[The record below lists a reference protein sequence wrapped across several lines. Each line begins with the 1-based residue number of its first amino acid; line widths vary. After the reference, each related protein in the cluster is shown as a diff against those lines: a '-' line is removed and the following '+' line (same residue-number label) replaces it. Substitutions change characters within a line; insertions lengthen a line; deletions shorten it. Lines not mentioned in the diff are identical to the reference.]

1 MSFMEGILK
10 QSIPVWDK
18 CIATMFVQDVKDGKP
33 PIEEFKEYMVQDS
46 IYLKNYIRVYGKAI
60 YYTETLR
67 EIQIYYSILNFVTD
81 IESEI
86 RLNYL
91 RQFIMTDD
99 NVELI
104 APLPESQ
111 NYIDFLLETIGISF
125 RIMPMTDMLIVVRNG
140 GRIGY
145 TVANLQVITYLS
157 VNNMR
162 GLKYELNNAT
172 LINTFPIGAS
182 NEFIGRESSIS
193 VSGGTLF
200 IVFPKEAKERIIQ

>member
-1 MSFMEGILK
+1 
-10 QSIPVWDK
+10 
-18 CIATMFVQDVKDGKP
+18 
-33 PIEEFKEYMVQDS
+33 
-46 IYLKNYIRVYGKAI
+46 
-60 YYTETLR
+60 
-67 EIQIYYSILNFVTD
+67 
-81 IESEI
+81 
-86 RLNYL
+86 
-91 RQFIMTDD
+91 
-99 NVELI
+99 
-104 APLPESQ
+104 
-111 NYIDFLLETIGISF
+111 
-125 RIMPMTDMLIVVRNG
+125 MTDMLIVVRNG

-172 LINTFPIGAS
+172 LVNTFPIGAS